1 MGTTAKRSDPQLWER
16 VKEEVTESA
25 RGGHPGQWSARKAQL
40 AVQAYKSAGG
50 RYEGKQAS
58 NNSLKQWQDE
68 DWGTKSGAKSAD
80 TGERYL
86 PREAREVLS
95 DQEYRRTSDKK
106 RADSA
111 KGRQFSRQPEDI
123 AAATATKRRTGTG
136 PTRKELYDLAK
147 RRGLPGRSR
156 LTKAELAKALRL

>member
-1 MGTTAKRSDPQLWER
+1 MGTSAKRSDPQLWER
-16 VKEEVTESA
+16 VKQEITASA
-25 RGGHPGQWSARKAQL
+25 KGGHPGQWSARKAQL

-50 RYEGKQAS
+50 RYEGKQATD
-58 NNSLKQWQDE
+58 NSLKQWQEE
-68 DWGTKSGAKSAD
+68 DWGTKSGAKSTD

-86 PREAREVLS
+86 PRKAREAIS
-95 DQEYRRTSDKK
+95 DRDYRRTSDKK

-123 AAATATKRRTGTG
+123 AAATAKKRGHGTG

-156 LTKAELAKALRL
+156 LTKAELAKALR